1 MSELTSS
8 YAYCRRITRR
18 ASSTFYLA
26 SLLFDAPTR
35 RDIQTL
41 YAFCR
46 IADDIADDES
56 LHERD
61 KLNRLQ
67 AMKQAVALRTITPEP
82 IELWPAIWEVIDRYK
97 LPRKELKDVLR
108 GVASDIAF
116 EQPKSIAELDEY
128 SYLVAGVV
136 GELSARI
143 LGASKPATFLAAQ
156 QLGIAMQYTNIIR
169 DIEPDLT
176 LGRVYIPE
184 SVMIEAGVTR
194 KMLEA
199 RVMND
204 NIMAALEIL
213 AQRADDLY
221 KAAEPGI
228 DDLEAVYR
236 QPVRAAAELYRS
248 ILERAKQKRYNVFA
262 GRIRLNRLE
271 KLGLVWDIY
280 FPSHRPSSSRPLI
293 TKE

>member
-1 MSELTSS
+1 MSELTDS

-26 SLLFDAPTR
+26 SLLFDTTTR

-46 IADDIADDES
+46 IADDIADDAMMSEA
-56 LHERD
+56 D
-61 KLNRLQ
+61 KLARLK
-67 AMKQAVALRTITPEP
+67 AMEEAITARNLAPQPE
-82 IELWPAIWEVIDRYK
+82 ELWPAIRVVIDTHR
-97 LPRKELKDVLR
+97 LPHRQMQDVLR
-108 GVASDIAF
+108 GVKGDIAF
-116 EQPKSIAELDEY
+116 RQPETLADLDHY

-143 LGASKPATFLAAQ
+143 LGATKSSTFLAAK

-169 DIEPDLT
+169 DVDADLSI
-176 LGRVYIPE
+176 GRIYIPKQ
-184 SVMIEAGVTR
+184 VMRQTGVT
-194 KMLEA
+194 KAMLEQ
-199 RVMND
+199 RQMNEH
-204 NIMAALEIL
+204 IFSAIEVL
-213 AQRADDLY
+213 ADRADELY
-221 KAAEPGI
+221 QSAEVGI
-228 DDLEAVYR
+228 DELEKVYQ
-236 QPVRAAAELYRS
+236 QPVRTAAELYRS

-271 KLGLVWDIY
+271 KLSLVWDIY
-280 FPSHRPSSSRPLI
+280 FPVRRNPSARRLI